1 MTKYI
6 QADNKQ
12 RAFVGEN
19 NQLGMRESERG
30 RERETERERDGDN
43 AVGLIGGF

>member
-12 RAFVGEN
+12 RALVGEN
-19 NQLGMRESERG
+19 NQLGMRERG
-30 RERETERERDGDN
+30 REREEEREREREREIMQW
-43 AVGLIGGF
+43 V

>member
-19 NQLGMRESERG
+19 NQLGMRERERGRERG
-30 RERETERERDGDN
+30 REREGDN